1 MGFYFAAKLETV
13 STKKKLI
20 ALVVT
25 FILSNVLTTLY
36 YMMTD
41 DANMVEYRRDEMNYG
56 ALMMN
61 HLIYAGLFVFFF
73 PYYYQR
79 HEKPANGFL
88 FGILMGALMFI
99 PQALVV
105 RAIWK
110 VDINAIFFLNTTAH
124 LIIGGIMGLATA
136 LIYGKAKS

>member
-1 MGFYFAAKLETV
+1 M

-20 ALVVT
+20 ALVIT

-41 DANMVEYRRDEMNYG
+41 EANMVEYRRDEMNYA

-61 HLIYAGLFVFFF
+61 HLIYAALFVILF
-73 PYYYQR
+73 PYYYQK
-79 HEKPANGFL
+79 HEKPSSGFL
-88 FGILMGALMFI
+88 FGVLMGAVMFI

-110 VDINAIFFLNTTAH
+110 VDINTIFFFNTIAH
-124 LIIGGIMGLATA
+124 LVIGGLMGLATA
-136 LIYGKAKS
+136 FIYGKPKS